1 MKVERKEKEEEEDA
15 FALVFQKRSCVFVV
29 QNKTNFSLCDLTIDF
44 CFFHL
49 PVFFV
54 FVSPSFLFHR
64 ALVFFV
70 SSPQKKSPLR
80 DFKRNSSLC
89 SSLLRYTHTHRE
101 RERVSR
107 RVRERERQTT
117 RKLLVLLA
125 LIN

>member
-1 MKVERKEKEEEEDA
+1 MHLLLYSKKGV
-15 FALVFQKRSCVFVV
+15 LFVCGAK
-29 QNKTNFSLCDLTIDF
+29 QNKLFSPLCDFLTIDF

-49 PVFFV
+49 PVFLV
-54 FVSPSFLFHR
+54 FLSPSFFIMPFHR
-64 ALVFFV
+64 TLVFFV

-89 SSLLRYTHTHRE
+89 SSLLRYTHTHRYI
-101 RERVSR
+101 ERVSR
-107 RVRERERQTT
+107 RVRERQTT